1 MFSSYLVELEK
12 IKLLSPEEE
21 LALWQSYREQDDET
35 ARTALI
41 EHYQPLVFREAMTY
55 RQMVGDV
62 MDCVQEGTVGL
73 IEAVERFDYTKGVAF
88 SLYAVHR
95 VRGRILDYLRKEGK
109 GGTVLSAPNEEDEYW
124 WEQLPDEGP
133 SIEMAVESK
142 AFQQVVVD
150 ALERLPGKERHV
162 MEQVYLADR
171 TIASVAGELSTSN
184 SYIHRLH
191 RQGIKRL
198 RGMLSRTRKIWNE

>member
-1 MFSSYLVELEK
+1 MLDSYLAELEK

-21 LALWQSYREQDDET
+21 RALWQAYKEHDDES

-41 EHYQPLVFREAMTY
+41 EHYQPLVFREAMAYY
-55 RQMVGDV
+55 RVVPDV

-73 IEAVERFDYTKGVAF
+73 IEAVERFDYAKGVAF

-109 GGTVLSAPNEEDEYW
+109 GGTVLAGSADDDEYW

-133 SIEMAVESK
+133 SIESAVETK
-142 AFQQVVVD
+142 AFQQVVVE
-150 ALERLPGKERHV
+150 ALERLLGKERHV

-171 TIASVAGELSTSN
+171 SIASVAGELDTSN

-198 RGMLSRTRKIWNE
+198 RGMLSRTRKFWND

>member
-1 MFSSYLVELEK
+1 MLDSYLAELEK

-21 LALWQSYREQDDET
+21 RALWQAYKEHDDES

-41 EHYQPLVFREAMTY
+41 EHYQPLVFREAMAYY
-55 RQMVGDV
+55 RVVPDV

-73 IEAVERFDYTKGVAF
+73 IEAVERFDYAKGVAF

-109 GGTVLSAPNEEDEYW
+109 GGTVLAGSADDDEYW

-133 SIEMAVESK
+133 SIESAVETK
-142 AFQQVVVD
+142 AFQQVVVE
-150 ALERLPGKERHV
+150 ALERLPSKERHV

-171 TIASVAGELSTSN
+171 SIASVAGELDTSN

-198 RGMLSRTRKIWNE
+198 RGMLSRTRKFWND

>member
-1 MFSSYLVELEK
+1 MLDSYLAELEK

-21 LALWQSYREQDDET
+21 RALWQAYKEHDDES

-41 EHYQPLVFREAMTY
+41 EHYQPLVFREAMAYY
-55 RQMVGDV
+55 RVVPDV

-73 IEAVERFDYTKGVAF
+73 IEAVERFDYAKGVAF

-109 GGTVLSAPNEEDEYW
+109 GGTVLAGSADDDEYW

-133 SIEMAVESK
+133 SIESAVETK
-142 AFQQVVVD
+142 AFQQVVVEHWNVCR
-150 ALERLPGKERHV
+150 AKNGMSWSKCIWRIVPLRL
-162 MEQVYLADR
+162 
-171 TIASVAGELSTSN
+171 
-184 SYIHRLH
+184 
-191 RQGIKRL
+191 
-198 RGMLSRTRKIWNE
+198 

>member
-1 MFSSYLVELEK
+1 MLESYLSELDK
-12 IKLLSPEEE
+12 IELLSVEEE
-21 LALWQSYREQDDET
+21 RALWEAYRLNDDDS

-41 EHYQPLVFREAMTY
+41 EHYQPLVFREAMNY
-55 RQMVGDV
+55 RNAVADV

-73 IEAVERFDYTKGVAF
+73 IESVERFDYTKGVAF

-95 VRGRILDYLRKEGK
+95 IRGRILDYLRKEGK
-109 GGTVLSAPNEEDEYW
+109 GGVLWTGSTDEEEDW

-133 SIEMAVESK
+133 SIENRVEEE
-142 AFQQVVVD
+142 AFHSVVNE
-150 ALERLPGKERHV
+150 AIERLPSNERHV
-162 MEQVYLADR
+162 MKQVYLADR
-171 TIASVAGELSTSN
+171 SIASVAGELSTSN

-198 RGMLSRTRKIWNE
+198 RGMLSRTRKIWQE

>member
-1 MFSSYLVELEK
+1 MSRHVRP
-12 IKLLSPEEE
+12 LLNIIS
-21 LALWQSYREQDDET
+21 
-35 ARTALI
+35 
-41 EHYQPLVFREAMTY
+41 LVFREAMAYY
-55 RQMVGDV
+55 RVVPDV

-73 IEAVERFDYTKGVAF
+73 IEAVERFDYAKGVAF

-109 GGTVLSAPNEEDEYW
+109 GGTVLAGSADDDEYW

-133 SIEMAVESK
+133 SIESAVETK
-142 AFQQVVVD
+142 AFQQVVVE

-171 TIASVAGELSTSN
+171 SIASVAGELDTSN

-198 RGMLSRTRKIWNE
+198 RGMLSRTRKFWND

>member
-1 MFSSYLVELEK
+1 MLNSYLAELEK
-12 IKLLSPEEE
+12 IKLLTPEEE
-21 LALWQSYREQDDET
+21 HALWQAYREQDDES

-41 EHYQPLVFREAMTY
+41 EHYQPLVFREAMAY
-55 RQMVGDV
+55 YWVIPDV

-109 GGTVLSAPNEEDEYW
+109 GGTVLSGSADDDEYW

-133 SIEMAVESK
+133 SIESAVETK
-142 AFQQVVVD
+142 AFQQVVVE

-171 TIASVAGELSTSN
+171 SIASVAGELDTSN

-198 RGMLSRTRKIWNE
+198 RGMLGRTRKFWNE

>member
-1 MFSSYLVELEK
+1 MLDSYLAELEK

-21 LALWQSYREQDDET
+21 RALWQAYKEHDDES

-41 EHYQPLVFREAMTY
+41 EHYQPLVFREAMAYY
-55 RQMVGDV
+55 RVVPDV

-73 IEAVERFDYTKGVAF
+73 IEAVERFDYAKGVAF

-109 GGTVLSAPNEEDEYW
+109 GGTVLAGSAADDEYW

-133 SIEMAVESK
+133 SIESAVETK
-142 AFQQVVVD
+142 AFQQVVVE
-150 ALERLPGKERHV
+150 ALERLPRKERPV

-171 TIASVAGELSTSN
+171 SIASVAGELDTSN

-198 RGMLSRTRKIWNE
+198 RGMLSRTRKFWND

>member
-1 MFSSYLVELEK
+1 MLDSYLSELEK
-12 IKLLSPEEE
+12 IELLSIEDER
-21 LALWQSYREQDDET
+21 ALWEAFREADDES

-41 EHYQPLVFREAMTY
+41 EHYQPLVFREAMNY
-55 RQMVGDV
+55 RNAVPDV

-95 VRGRILDYLRKEGK
+95 IRGRILDFLRKEGK
-109 GGTVLSAPNEEDEYW
+109 GGVLWTSPNEEEEDW

-133 SIEMAVESK
+133 SIENRVETQ
-142 AFQQVVVD
+142 AFQAVVNE
-150 ALERLPGKERHV
+150 AIGRLPSNERHV
-162 MEQVYLADR
+162 MEQVYLEDR
-171 TIASVAGELSTSN
+171 SIASVAGELSTSN

-198 RGMLSRTRKIWNE
+198 RGMLSRTKKIWNE

>member
-1 MFSSYLVELEK
+1 MLESYLSELDK
-12 IKLLSPEEE
+12 IELLSVEEE
-21 LALWQSYREQDDET
+21 RRLWEAYRVEDDES

-41 EHYQPLVFREAMTY
+41 EHYQPLVFREAMNY
-55 RQMVGDV
+55 RNAVPDV

-73 IEAVERFDYTKGVAF
+73 IESVERFDYTKGVAF

-95 VRGRILDYLRKEGK
+95 IRGRILDYLRKEGK
-109 GGTVLSAPNEEDEYW
+109 GGVLWSGSAEEEEDW

-133 SIEMAVESK
+133 SIENRVEEE
-142 AFQQVVVD
+142 AFNMVVNE
-150 ALERLPGKERHV
+150 AIERLPSNERHV
-162 MEQVYLADR
+162 MKQVYLADR
-171 TIASVAGELSTSN
+171 SIASVAGELCTSN

-198 RGMLSRTRKIWNE
+198 RGMLSRTRKIWQE

>member
-1 MFSSYLVELEK
+1 MLDSYLAELEK

-21 LALWQSYREQDDET
+21 RALWQAYKEHDDES

-41 EHYQPLVFREAMTY
+41 EHYQPLVFREAMAYY
-55 RQMVGDV
+55 RVVPDV

-73 IEAVERFDYTKGVAF
+73 IEAVERFDYAKGVAF

-109 GGTVLSAPNEEDEYW
+109 GGTVLAGSADDDEYW

-133 SIEMAVESK
+133 SIESAVETK
-142 AFQQVVVD
+142 AFQQVVVE
-150 ALERLPGKERHV
+150 ALERLPCKERHV

-171 TIASVAGELSTSN
+171 SIASVAGELDTSN

-198 RGMLSRTRKIWNE
+198 RGMLSRTRKFWND